1 MNIEY
6 ENNYC
11 TLEKIEHNQIQG
23 QIITENFDYS
33 IKFKYLVEANNTV
46 VIIQDV
52 VPEFNYDIIYKIIE
66 KYGNLSR

>member
-23 QIITENFDYS
+23 QIITEDFKYS
-33 IKFKYLVEANNTV
+33 IKFKYLIEANSV
-46 VIIQDV
+46 AVIIQDI